1 MALLGHYLI
10 RPRPLAIAVAFAIG
24 SLSLAWT
31 QELSRPA
38 AGAPIAVTQ
47 NEAAAEAPFL
57 RENNAAMTK
66 MMNNMAVKPTGDVN
80 RDFVAMMV
88 PHHQGAID
96 MSEAE
101 SPVWP

>member
-57 RENNAAMTK
+57 REQRCHDEDDEQHGRETHGRCQ
-66 MMNNMAVKPTGDVN
+66 P
-80 RDFVAMMV
+80 
-88 PHHQGAID
+88 
-96 MSEAE
+96 
-101 SPVWP
+101 